1 MPSLSIITPW
11 YGPNSVALMAD
22 YYAAVQGAQVITVDN
37 ASEHA
42 IAQQLSAMT
51 TELGGEYIR
60 NNTNVGFAAANN
72 QGYAR
77 ATGDIVIFLNSDI
90 AAPAGWLNAVAAD
103 VQPGALYGPSLAQ
116 QLIYGMWLPYLE
128 GWCIAATRETWDG
141 LRPRL
146 EDWTAAKARG
156 EWGHIQQHLAENG
169 AKGKRPI
176 VQRGPWDAELFE
188 NPYWEDNY
196 LCFEAMDKGVSL
208 IHTAWPVQHKGG
220 ASAGALIKHGAS
232 FERNRATFAERV
244 RPMWEAAQCT

>member
-11 YGPNSVALMAD
+11 YGPNSVALMPD
-22 YYAAVQGAQVITVDN
+22 YYTAVQGAQVITVDN

-60 NNTNVGFAAANN
+60 NNTNAGFAEANN

-103 VQPGALYGPSLAQ
+103 VKPGALYGPSLAQ

-128 GWCIAATRETWDG
+128 GWCIAGTRETWEQLRIKFDRKFQNGLDG
-141 LRPRL
+141 R
-146 EDWTAAKARG
+146 
-156 EWGHIQQHLAENG
+156 HIHTTHVD
-169 AKGKRPI
+169 I
-176 VQRGPWDAELFE
+176 CPWDALAYP
-188 NPYWEDNY
+188 NPYWEDND
-196 LCFEAMDKGVSL
+196 LCLRAHQAGVAL

-244 RPMWEAAQCT
+244 RPMWEAAQ

>member
-11 YGPNSVALMAD
+11 YGPNSVALMSD
-22 YYAAVQGAQVITVDN
+22 YYAAVHGAQAITVDN

-51 TELGGEYIR
+51 AELGGEYIR
-60 NNTNVGFAAANN
+60 NNTNAGFAAANN

-90 AAPAGWLNAVAAD
+90 AAPAGWLSAVAAD

-128 GWCIAATRETWDG
+128 GWCIAATRETWDKILPSTTKP
-141 LRPRL
+141 LRGSTSTVTRY
-146 EDWTAAKARG
+146 A
-156 EWGHIQQHLAENG
+156 Q
-169 AKGKRPI
+169 
-176 VQRGPWDAELFE
+176 GPWNADLFE

>member
-77 ATGDIVIFLNSDI
+77 ATSDIVIFLNSDI

-103 VQPGALYGPSLAQ
+103 VKPGALYGPSLAQ

-128 GWCIAATRETWDG
+128 GWCIAATRETWEKTIPFPMIRK
-141 LRPRL
+141 LP
-146 EDWTAAKARG
+146 
-156 EWGHIQQHLAENG
+156 Q
-169 AKGKRPI
+169 
-176 VQRGPWDAELFE
+176 GPWDAGAYPM
-188 NPYWEDNY
+188 PYWEDND
-196 LCFEAMDKGVSL
+196 LCLRAHQADISL

-244 RPMWEAAQCT
+244 RPMWEAAQ